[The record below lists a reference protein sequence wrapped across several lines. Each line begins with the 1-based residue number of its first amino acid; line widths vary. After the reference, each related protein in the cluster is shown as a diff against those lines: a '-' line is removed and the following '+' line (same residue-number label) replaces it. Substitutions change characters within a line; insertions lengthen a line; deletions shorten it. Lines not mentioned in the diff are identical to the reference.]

1 MTSMPE
7 PEPCPICSSSIAPA
21 MAGHP
26 GTLTIPWHQDPGAPG
41 KPCPASQSP
50 FKGLNR
56 LQAQAKADGGLK
68 AQAAIGLIYKA
79 SPRRFLTAPS
89 PDENILLWLD
99 LVEKQTGKPFIL
111 EGDAFCIIEEV
122 GEYAEGRD
130 LAEVEDALC
139 DSYVAT
145 LVGDELLKRQGWSG
159 IQPKLVPGGEARSCL
174 ENLSVFTGRLAN
186 YCRKPRTEE
195 RARRVV
201 ESSFTAKLA
210 IKRELAGLGLSFEKS
225 IEKVLDTLDKRLQD
239 GYQMNAAGSAIKKAD
254 Q

>member
-1 MTSMPE
+1 MQE
-7 PEPCPICSSSIAPA
+7 LEPCPNCSSSIAPY

-26 GTLTIPWHQDPGAPG
+26 GSLTLPWHEDPQVPG
-41 KPCPASQSP
+41 RPCPASQSP
-50 FKGLNR
+50 FRASSLPRASPKTEGG
-56 LQAQAKADGGLK
+56 QKARNAVELVYKPAGRVWLK
-68 AQAAIGLIYKA
+68 AA
-79 SPRRFLTAPS
+79 S

-122 GEYAEGRD
+122 GEYAEGRN

-145 LVGDELLKRQGWSG
+145 LVGDELLKRQGWAE
-159 IQPKLVPGGEARSCL
+159 IAAKLVPGGEQRSCL

-186 YCRKPRTEE
+186 YCRKPKTEE

-201 ESSFTAKLA
+201 DASLTAKLA
-210 IKRELAGLGLSFEKS
+210 IKRELAGLGLTFEGS
-225 IEKVLDTLDKRLQD
+225 IEKVLDVLDKRLQD
-239 GYQMNAAGSAIKKAD
+239 GYQMNAAGSAIKKVD
-254 Q
+254 QVKS